1 MKAIANQ
8 KKYLLL
14 FFAIF
19 AVAFVSFADENE
31 VVEEI
36 EGVFSQMNPEPPP
49 PPPPLPPEHLSL
61 FHQIKDRNEIAELDS
76 VIVLKNTDTV
86 EIVCFLSQRRIQEQ
100 RQAIRESS
108 FCCPIDTVQVDNK
121 IYYYRQNHRGESRLI
136 RAERFNNQ
144 NLLIESTHFGRDS
157 LAVEKIFFEYDESG
171 LLLSE
176 RKYIFP
182 FVDEEFRSDSVLI
195 IKDLHKYK
203 NGRLVVRNHVRI
215 FHPGRFQRF
224 VNQYY
229 NELGKIIK
237 VEVFSVDEYGDITWK
252 SIRNFKYNEKGN
264 IEKFAH
270 YTSFDN
276 TVINEKFTFKYVDNR
291 IITYKSVDNQPKE
304 RHYEFILK

>member
-1 MKAIANQ
+1 MKY
-8 KKYLLL
+8 KKYLL
-14 FFAIF
+14 FFLAIF
-19 AVAFVSFADENE
+19 TFIFVSFAEENNDAD
-31 VVEEI
+31 EI
-36 EGVFSQMNPEPPP
+36 EGVFSRMNPEPPP

-61 FHQIKDRNEIAELDS
+61 FYQIKDKNEITELDS

-86 EIVCFLSQRRIQEQ
+86 EIVCFLSQRRVQEQ

-108 FCCPIDTVQVDNK
+108 FCCPIDTVRVNNK

-136 RAERFNNQ
+136 RAERFNSQ
-144 NLLIESTHFGRDS
+144 NLLIESIRFGRDS
-157 LAVEKIFFEYDESG
+157 LAVEKTFFEYDESG

-195 IKDLHKYK
+195 IKDLHRYE

-215 FHPGRFQRF
+215 FNPGRNQRLT
-224 VNQYY
+224 NQYY

-237 VEVFSVDEYGDITWK
+237 VEVFSVDEYGDIVWK
-252 SIRNFKYNEKGN
+252 SIRDFKYNEKGN

-270 YTSFDN
+270 YTSFDD